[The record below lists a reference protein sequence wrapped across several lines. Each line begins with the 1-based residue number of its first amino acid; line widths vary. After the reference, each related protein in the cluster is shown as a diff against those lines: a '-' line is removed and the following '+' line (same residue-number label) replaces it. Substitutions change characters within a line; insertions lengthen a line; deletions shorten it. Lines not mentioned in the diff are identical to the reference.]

1 MEQRC
6 AFFSPSKSYLTVLQD
21 TLTELDGLKSTLH
34 RVTLPPVQMNSPI
47 GEKLMTK
54 SRYSIPYFVAPDPT
68 SVIECLPM
76 CSHEGNPP
84 KYEPVVQEDYRRMR
98 AKGQYAEPPAA

>member
-1 MEQRC
+1 MR
-6 AFFSPSKSYLTVLQD
+6 FFFPSKSYLTVLQD